1 MGIFKRLFGMLLP
14 KGEQMKILVIGLDNS
29 GKTTLINYLKPK
41 KAVSS
46 AETVR
51 LSFSPTNVSE

>member
-1 MGIFKRLFGMLLP
+1 
-14 KGEQMKILVIGLDNS
+14 MKILVIGLDNS